1 MLTPSKIK
9 AGRNAIP
16 LLQWTKRLV
25 ITLTISIWFALSFWV
40 IGKIA
45 SALLMFA
52 IAALLAYAFYPLVK
66 FVQRILPR
74 GLSILT
80 VFLCL
85 VAALVG
91 LVYIFIRIAIQQAK
105 IFITYV
111 REAITSPEQGPLSFV
126 TDQLNNLGISRQQ
139 IQAVSLDIIRQ
150 VQGIV
155 SGAIPFVSSIFGI
168 ILNALL
174 VAALCV
180 YILFTGPRI
189 VNWLRYKTPLSQ
201 RENINYLLETFK
213 HVAGGYIRGQLLL
226 STILSTITAL
236 FMSIIGVPLSFFL
249 GILAFMLSFI
259 PTIGA
264 FTTGTICVLLALTQ
278 GWVTALLA
286 LAFLIFLQVL
296 ETQILSPRIVG
307 SAVGLH
313 PLAALMALII
323 GGELFGATGALFAA
337 PVAGIVQAL
346 LIAIWKT
353 WSIRHP
359 EQFNADDDRLMAE
372 ANAQEEQGKPS
383 SKGQ

>member
-66 FVQRILPR
+66 FVQRVLPR